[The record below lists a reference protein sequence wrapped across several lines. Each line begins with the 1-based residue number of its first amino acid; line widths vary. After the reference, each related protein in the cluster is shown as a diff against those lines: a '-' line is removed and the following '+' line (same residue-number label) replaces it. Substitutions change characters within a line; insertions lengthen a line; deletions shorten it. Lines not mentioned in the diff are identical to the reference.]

1 VRTGRRPAS
10 AMAALAAIVM
20 ALVAAAP
27 VQAAEPGGI
36 SGRIT
41 SNGATVDLGMV
52 DVYDWYTLDYVTTGY
67 ADVTGKYEI
76 TGLEPGVYEVAL
88 GNGDGLMWYDYFPEL
103 YNDVPYHLDYRAEPV
118 EVTGG
123 GVTGG
128 IDADLQPMFGDMF
141 DTPFTED
148 IAWMQYTGLTRGCGG
163 DLYCTDTAITRDE
176 MAAFLVRAFGYA
188 DGGDAGFT
196 DVGSSVFEIE
206 IDRLAA
212 AGITKGC
219 NPDEGNTRFCPQQPV
234 TRGQMAAFLV
244 RALGYADQGDADFDD
259 DNGSVFEAD
268 IARLATA
275 GVTFGCNPPA
285 NDSYCPNET
294 VTRGQMAA
302 FLHRALGD
310 VLYPA
315 STEIGPIRIAATTD

>member
-1 VRTGRRPAS
+1 
-10 AMAALAAIVM
+10 MAALAAIVM

-148 IAWMQYTGLTRGCGG
+148 ISR
-163 DLYCTDTAITRDE
+163 
-176 MAAFLVRAFGYA
+176 
-188 DGGDAGFT
+188 
-196 DVGSSVFEIE
+196 
-206 IDRLAA
+206 AA
-212 AGITKGC
+212 AVATSTARTRPSPATRWPRSWCGPSGMPT
-219 NPDEGNTRFCPQQPV
+219 EGT
-234 TRGQMAAFLV
+234 
-244 RALGYADQGDADFDD
+244 
-259 DNGSVFEAD
+259 
-268 IARLATA
+268 
-275 GVTFGCNPPA
+275 
-285 NDSYCPNET
+285 
-294 VTRGQMAA
+294 
-302 FLHRALGD
+302 
-310 VLYPA
+310 PA
-315 STEIGPIRIAATTD
+315 SPT